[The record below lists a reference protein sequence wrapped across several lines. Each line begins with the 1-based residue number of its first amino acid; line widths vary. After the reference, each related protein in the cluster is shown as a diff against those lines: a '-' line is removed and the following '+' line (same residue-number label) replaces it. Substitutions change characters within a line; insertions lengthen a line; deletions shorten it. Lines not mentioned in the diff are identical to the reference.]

1 MDLVLDTDHGTSVQ
15 SEPLADD
22 TPQSHHSSTD
32 LNLHHLINIISGIG
46 SQHRMSWT
54 LIHNKSYSAKHN
66 YIDIVLM

>member
-15 SEPLADD
+15 SGPLAGD
-22 TPQSHHSSTD
+22 THPVSSQFYRSQPS
-32 LNLHHLINIISGIG
+32 LINMISGIG

-54 LIHNKSYSAKHN
+54 LIQNKSDSAKHN